1 MLFLPKKADETIKLQ
16 FTGFIKSVTPWGV
29 MDVGD
34 IKEVNKEEALKAI
47 EGNPRMFREAKEDE
61 KSKVEKKKGK
71 GDK

>member
-1 MLFLPKKADETIKLQ
+1 MPKKAEETIKLQ

-47 EGNPRMFREAKEDE
+47 EGNPRMFREAKVEE
-61 KSKVEKKKGK
+61 KPKVEKKKGK
-71 GDK
+71 EDR